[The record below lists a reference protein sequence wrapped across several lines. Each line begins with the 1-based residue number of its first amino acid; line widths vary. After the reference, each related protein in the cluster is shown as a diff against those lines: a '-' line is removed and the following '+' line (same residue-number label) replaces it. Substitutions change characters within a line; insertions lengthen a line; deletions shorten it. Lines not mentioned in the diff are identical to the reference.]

1 MKAEIK
7 YFEDD
12 YTTHSE
18 QFATYDAVA
27 NISSLLAEKGFMY
40 GKQKDVWL
48 EEVMYD
54 KGGRQV
60 LIFRFSNPRDAMIER
75 LRGM

>member
-7 YFEDD
+7 YFTDD

-60 LIFRFSNPRDAMIER
+60 LIFRFSNPRDSMIER

>member
-7 YFEDD
+7 YFTDD
-12 YTTHSE
+12 YTTHTE

-27 NISSLLAEKGFMY
+27 NISSLLTEKGFMY

-48 EEVMYD
+48 EEVMYE
-54 KGGRQV
+54 KSGRQV

>member
-7 YFEDD
+7 YFTDD

>member
-7 YFEDD
+7 YFTDD
-12 YTTHSE
+12 YTTHSD

-27 NISSLLAEKGFMY
+27 NISSLLTEKGFMY

-48 EEVMYD
+48 EEVMYE
-54 KGGRQV
+54 KSGRQV

>member
-7 YFEDD
+7 YFTDD
-12 YTTHSE
+12 YTTHTE

-27 NISSLLAEKGFMY
+27 NISSLLTEKGFAY

-48 EEVMYD
+48 QEVLYE
-54 KGGRQV
+54 KSGRQV

>member
-7 YFEDD
+7 YFVDD

-18 QFATYDAVA
+18 QFATVDAVA
-27 NISSLLAEKGFMY
+27 NISSLLTRKGFEY
-40 GKQKDVWL
+40 GKEKDVWL
-48 EEVMYD
+48 QEVLYD
-54 KGGRQV
+54 KSGRQV
-60 LIFRFSNPRDAMIER
+60 LVFRFSNPQDAMIER

>member
-7 YFEDD
+7 YFVDD

-18 QFATYDAVA
+18 QFATFDAVA
-27 NISSLLAEKGFMY
+27 NISSLLTSKGFEY
-40 GKQKDVWL
+40 GKEKDVWL
-48 EEVMYD
+48 QEVMYE
-54 KGGRQV
+54 KGGRQILV
-60 LIFRFSNPRDAMIER
+60 FRFSNPQDAMIER